1 MGFWNRNSSDPL
13 LNSLLKKYHL
23 NLLSVP
29 RENALVGDLYMQDNN
44 SNVVSTP
51 GNIANFLIPK
61 FEIPAIKQNEQMA
74 DVSGQV
80 SRDISGNAG
89 FDFLEGFLEKLGAAG
104 VAAKIRGTYEGSKN
118 NKILFGYP
126 NPKRDSV
133 DPFEFGTKLIGHSF
147 MTENPLY
154 SEGRRYY
161 VVTGVAKTNSLSIE
175 LHGDEKQALD
185 VNANIAEIAN
195 ASGGFKLE
203 NNQEGKITY
212 TGDKNLV
219 FGVELYELEYPK
231 DGHKFSMSPMENAK
245 ILRGGPTDRAAL
257 IGDPNEGDA
266 FISIAS

>member
-13 LNSLLKKYHL
+13 LNTLLKKYRL

-29 RENALVGDLYMQDNN
+29 RENAVVGDLYMQDNN

-51 GNIANFLIPK
+51 GNIINFLTPK
-61 FEIPAIKQNEQMA
+61 FEIPSIKQNEQMA
-74 DVSGQV
+74 DVKGQV
-80 SRDISGNAG
+80 SKDISGQAG

-104 VAAKIRGTYEGSKN
+104 VGAKIRGSYEGSKN
-118 NKILFGYP
+118 SKILFGYP

-147 MTENPLY
+147 MTDHPLY
-154 SEGRRYY
+154 AEGRRYY

-175 LHGDEKQALD
+175 LQGDEKQKLD
-185 VNANIAEIAN
+185 VSANISEIGN

-203 NNQEGKITY
+203 NNQAGTITY

-219 FGVELYELEYPK
+219 FGVELFELQYPK
-231 DGHKFSMSPMENAK
+231 EGGKFSMTPMENAK
-245 ILRGGPTDRAAL
+245 ILRGGRGDQAVFLGDPTD
-257 IGDPNEGDA
+257 GDA
-266 FISIAS
+266 FISIA